1 MTKIILKK
9 LTSLL
14 IMMSIVLLSRF
25 DVAFASESFN
35 SNDLFNEYVAQLDE
49 YNQEFLLLNSIYNN
63 MQITEEE
70 YNSKKQELLNKI
82 DSIKK
87 SMSSIGVDNADK
99 DFKKIESVLSS
110 NSNSEY
116 AHNAISTRST
126 TPSSSYFKETL
137 SALNQIY
144 DVYGNQYTYYNGVQ
158 NYEIYDIVV
167 MFSAQKYNPA
177 YGNVNLAK
185 NNTKVFCDK
194 FSSNSVKAQEWIK
207 EILNI
212 YVGKATSAV
221 LDKIPG
227 VKYLPYELLT
237 NGVKPQPSEI
247 SSTGNAL
254 VVTLNTTTTIKFTYV
269 GDSTKN
275 TWTHCLTDN
284 MVSYAV
290 SYTAALHYKG
300 KSVNKS
306 FDSKPRK
313 VYGASYQSTPPT
325 AVSTFIDMQ
334 KSKRTAIRNGCIRSV
349 AVKDNYGHSVST
361 DIVHVDYPLGMI

>member
-1 MTKIILKK
+1 MANCYTF
-9 LTSLL
+9 
-14 IMMSIVLLSRF
+14 V
-25 DVAFASESFN
+25 
-35 SNDLFNEYVAQLDE
+35 
-49 YNQEFLLLNSIYNN
+49 
-63 MQITEEE
+63 
-70 YNSKKQELLNKI
+70 
-82 DSIKK
+82 
-87 SMSSIGVDNADK
+87 IGGD
-99 DFKKIESVLSS
+99 
-110 NSNSEY
+110 
-116 AHNAISTRST
+116 
-126 TPSSSYFKETL
+126 
-137 SALNQIY
+137 
-144 DVYGNQYTYYNGVQ
+144 YTYYNGVQ
-158 NYEIYDIVV
+158 NYEIYDIIV

-185 NNTKVFCDK
+185 NSTKVFCDK

-269 GDSTKN
+269 GDSIKN

-290 SYTAALHYKG
+290 SYTASLHYKENQLTNLLI
-300 KSVNKS
+300 VNLEKYMDLVINLHHQQR
-306 FDSKPRK
+306 FQYLLICKK
-313 VYGASYQSTPPT
+313 VKELLYAT
-325 AVSTFIDMQ
+325 
-334 KSKRTAIRNGCIRSV
+334 V
-349 AVKDNYGHSVST
+349 A
-361 DIVHVDYPLGMI
+361 